1 MSIEITPALLA
12 EKRKIAEA
20 ATPGPWDQQGLAN
33 LLRYAQKHD
42 GPWNDSEYVDC
53 SISLPEEADAAHIV
67 ENSPD
72 RVLQLL
78 DLINELAD
86 RLQSMMIQRDCRCG
100 HPACKRCKEDRLTQ
114 ELLAKVKG
122 NTE

>member
-1 MSIEITPALLA
+1 MTPEQIASMSIEITPALLA
-12 EKRKIAEA
+12 ERRKIAEA

-67 ENSPD
+67 ENSPEK
-72 RVLQLL
+72 VLQLL
-78 DLINELAD
+78 DLIDKQAAEIERFRNKLEV
-86 RLQSMMIQRDCRCG
+86 QS
-100 HPACKRCKEDRLTQ
+100 
-114 ELLAKVKG
+114 
-122 NTE
+122 